1 MQNRTDKVKLVAGR
15 VMRAPMATAAEAAEI
30 TGDPIKLMRHAIER
44 GVAAG
49 LAYRDSEDVQ
59 VPLDIA
65 EADALVAEWH
75 AALEDEEGGDRE
87 ISAGFEMAEF
97 IERLSN
103 EAKLA
108 FGEPGKKK
116 G

>member
-1 MQNRTDKVKLVAGR
+1 MQNRNEKIKLVAGN
-15 VMRAPMATAAEAAEI
+15 VMRSPMATAAEAAEI
-30 TGDPIKLMRHAIER
+30 NGDPIKLMRHAIER

-49 LAYRDSEDVQ
+49 LAYRDGDDVQ

-65 EADALVAEWH
+65 EARTLVSRYRGASAGIGVGARLDAADEMADYIESLANH
-75 AALEDEEGGDRE
+75 AA
-87 ISAGFEMAEF
+87 
-97 IERLSN
+97 
-103 EAKLA
+103 LA

>member
-1 MQNRTDKVKLVAGR
+1 MQNRTEKVKLVAGR

-30 TGDPIKLMRHAIER
+30 NGDPIKLMRHAIER

-65 EADALVAEWH
+65 EARTLVESYRVARSGALSAELAAGDAL
-75 AALEDEEGGDRE
+75 AAFVLNL
-87 ISAGFEMAEF
+87 ANQA
-97 IERLSN
+97 
-103 EAKLA
+103 ALA
-108 FGEPGKKK
+108 FGEPTEKGK
-116 G
+116 

>member
-1 MQNRTDKVKLVAGR
+1 MQNRTDKVKLIAGR

-30 TGDPIKLMRHAIER
+30 NGDPIKLMRHAIER

-65 EADALVAEWH
+65 EARAMLEAARNGATNQERSDALQGIANY
-75 AALEDEEGGDRE
+75 LESLVDQ
-87 ISAGFEMAEF
+87 AV
-97 IERLSN
+97 
-103 EAKLA
+103 LA
-108 FGEPGKKK
+108 FGEPTEKGK
-116 G
+116 

>member
-30 TGDPIKLMRHAIER
+30 NGDPIKLMRHAIER

-65 EADALVAEWH
+65 EARSLV
-75 AALEDEEGGDRE
+75 RE
-87 ISAGFEMAEF
+87 YRLARQA
-97 IERLSN
+97 RLS
-103 EAKLA
+103 EELAAADDLARYVEGLASQAALA
-108 FGEPGKKK
+108 FGEPMENGK
-116 G
+116 

>member
-30 TGDPIKLMRHAIER
+30 NGDPIKLMRHAIER

-65 EADALVAEWH
+65 EARELVENWNAAIEAESDEAIDRSGDAMASYIRGLASQ
-75 AALEDEEGGDRE
+75 AA
-87 ISAGFEMAEF
+87 
-97 IERLSN
+97 
-103 EAKLA
+103 LA
-108 FGEPGKKK
+108 FGEPTEKGK
-116 G
+116 